1 MAKNIKGGLGK
12 GLGSLMGG
20 SYDEV
25 AKQSVPAQSPRVLVD
40 NPSLSVTVKTTKPEP
55 PKDIKTE
62 ASVPIENTTLK
73 SVSARNP
80 EELPITSI
88 IPNPKQP
95 RTAFNEDELE
105 ELANSIENNGLLQPI
120 LVRPVG
126 ENKYEIIAGERRY
139 RACVKAGLE
148 KVPVRVREAS
158 DDKSLELAIVENI
171 QRADLN
177 PIEEAYGYRRLMDHK
192 GMTQSEVAQ
201 LVSKGRSTIA
211 NALRL
216 LDLPEDA
223 QQLLYEGKITSGHAR
238 AILSI
243 PSAEGKQKL
252 TEKLITGEGMTVRE
266 AEAYARLLSVQ
277 EAPKSAEPKAPT
289 PKSYKKVARELRT
302 KLNTSVKIKTSQGR
316 NRIEI
321 DFADETDLERIF
333 TLLVSVEQNNEA

>member
-40 NPSLSVTVKTTKPEP
+40 NPSLPVTVKTTKPEP

-62 ASVPIENTTLK
+62 ASVPIENTTIK

-177 PIEEAYGYRRLMDHK
+177 PIEEAYGYRRLMDYK

-223 QQLLYEGKITSGHAR
+223 QQLLYEGKITSGHTR

-321 DFADETDLERIF
+321 DFADETDLEHIF